1 MYINKIE
8 VQNFRLLQSS
18 VLDLEN
24 QENKDLSILIGR
36 NNSGK
41 TSFIMLFD
49 KFLKKSSSFNFD
61 DFPVSLRQ
69 SIFEINEET
78 DINDISIRLIIE
90 ITYTDKDNL
99 ENLSEF
105 ILDLNPTENKVH
117 ILFECSI
124 DKKRLLKEIE
134 SVKAESRKRFLKKN
148 LCNYL
153 NTNIYTFATYDNLK
167 AENRN
172 KLIEKDKKSI
182 DNLINYQVIHA
193 KRSVSSSEAGESSKK
208 VLSNLATK
216 YYDKKTENQL
226 SSDDLDVI
234 NASLL
239 EMDKT
244 LEGKYEEFFD
254 NFLNKSKDFL
264 AMTELRVVSDL
275 ESKEIISNHSKIVYG
290 SEDESLPEHL
300 NGLGYMNILYLL
312 LQLEIKKEFLIE
324 GKKDINL
331 LFIEEP
337 EAHTHPQMQTVFIE
351 KVKTILE
358 DEKIPSLQTFI
369 TTHSSHIVK
378 NSNFKDI
385 RYFYNDL
392 DKRNVIIKN
401 FYTDLQKKYENEED
415 EFNFLNQYLSI
426 ASSELFFAEKII
438 FIEGHTEKLLLP
450 YFIQQYDKTNTD
462 DVLLSSQNIS
472 ILEVGANAKAF
483 SHFIDFL
490 GIKALIITD
499 IDTTAKKIARSE
511 KTGKDKTSYP
521 AHPVKGAT
529 HISNATIR
537 YFYNSPEFNEEEKW
551 NEWFE
556 NLKLDKHHSEDSK
569 IKLSFQ
575 LEENGY
581 HGRSFEESFINI
593 NIENLKNNIGG
604 IIGLKSDANEK
615 LDTLSDIDELTGDI
629 LEKKSDFASSLLWLA
644 FTKNVEW
651 NMPLYIKKGLV
662 WIAK

>member
-1 MYINKIE
+1 MIINKIK
-8 VQNFRLLQSS
+8 VQNFRLLQNSII
-18 VLDLEN
+18 DLES
-24 QENKDLSILIGR
+24 QENKDLSVLIGR

-41 TSFIMLFD
+41 TSFVILFD
-49 KFLKKSSSFNFD
+49 KFLKKTSSFNFD
-61 DFPVSLRQ
+61 DFPVSLRK

-78 DINDISIRLIIE
+78 DINDLSIRLIIE
-90 ITYTDKDNL
+90 ITYTEKDNL
-99 ENLSEF
+99 DNLSEF
-105 ILDLNPTENKVH
+105 ILDLNPSENKVH

-124 DKKRLLKEIE
+124 DKKKLLKETKNIKE
-134 SVKAESRKRFLKKN
+134 ESRKRFIKKN
-148 LCNYL
+148 LSSYL
-153 NTNIYTFATYDNLK
+153 KTSIYSFDTYENLK

-193 KRSVSSSEAGESSKK
+193 KRSVTSSESSENSKK
-208 VLSNLATK
+208 VLSSLATK
-216 YYDKKTENQL
+216 YYNKKTENQF
-226 SSDDLDVI
+226 SSDDLDII

-239 EMDKT
+239 EMDKA
-244 LEGKYEEFFD
+244 LEGKYEKFFD

-275 ESKEIISNHSKIVYG
+275 KSKEIISNHSKVVYG

-324 GKKDINL
+324 DNKDINL

-351 KVKTILE
+351 KIRLLLSGIE
-358 DEKIPSLQTFI
+358 SLQTFI

-378 NSNFKDI
+378 NCEFKDI
-385 RYFYNDL
+385 RYFFHDTENN
-392 DKRNVIIKN
+392 NVSIKN
-401 FYTDLQKKYENEED
+401 FYTELQKKYDKEGD
-415 EFNFLNQYLSI
+415 EFKFLNQYLSI
-426 ASSELFFAEKII
+426 ASAELFFAEKII
-438 FIEGHTEKLLLP
+438 FIEGLTEKLLLP

-462 DVLLSSQNIS
+462 EVLLSSQNIS
-472 ILEVGANAKAF
+472 ILEIGANAKAF
-483 SHFIDFL
+483 NHFIDFL

-499 IDTTAKKIARSE
+499 IDTTVKTISTSE
-511 KTGKDKTSYP
+511 KTGKDRISYP

-537 YFYNSPEFNEEEKW
+537 YFYNSPNFSEEDKW
-551 NEWFE
+551 DKWFE
-556 NLKLDKHHSEDSK
+556 NLKLDKHNSEDSK

-575 LEENGY
+575 LEENDY
-581 HGRSFEESFINI
+581 HGRSFEESFISI
-593 NIENLKNNIGG
+593 NVDNLKANISE
-604 IIGLKSDANEK
+604 IKGLKDDAYESLNTI
-615 LDTLSDIDELTGDI
+615 DDIDELTKRI

-644 FTKNVEW
+644 LTKNVEW
-651 NMPLYIKKGLV
+651 NMPSYIKKGLV
-662 WIAK
+662 WIAN

>member
-8 VQNFRLLQSS
+8 VQNFRLLQNSI
-18 VLDLEN
+18 LDLEN
-24 QENKDLSILIGR
+24 QEDKKLSILIGR

-61 DFPVSLRQ
+61 DFPVSVRK

-78 DINDISIRLIIE
+78 DIHSISIRLIIE

-105 ILDLNPTENKVH
+105 ILDLSPSENKVH

-124 DKKRLLKEIE
+124 DKKKLLKEIE
-134 SVKAESRKRFLKKN
+134 SVKVVSRKRFIKKN

-153 NTNIYTFATYDNLK
+153 NTNIYTFDTYDNLK

-172 KLIEKDKKSI
+172 KLIEKDKNAI

-244 LEGKYEEFFD
+244 LEEKYEEFFD

-324 GKKDINL
+324 GNKDINL
-331 LFIEEP
+331 LFVEEP

-351 KVKTILE
+351 KVRTILK
-358 DEKIPSLQTFI
+358 DIPFLQTFI

-392 DKRNVIIKN
+392 DNRNVIIKN
-401 FYTDLQKKYENEED
+401 FYTELQKKYGKEED
-415 EFNFLNQYLSI
+415 EFKFLNQYLSI
-426 ASSELFFAEKII
+426 ASAELFFAEKII
-438 FIEGHTEKLLLP
+438 FIEGLTEKLLLP

-462 DVLLSSQNIS
+462 EVLLSSQNIS
-472 ILEVGANAKAF
+472 ILEIGANAKAF
-483 SHFIDFL
+483 SHFLEFL

-499 IDTTAKKIARSE
+499 IDTSAKTITRNE
-511 KTGKDKTSYP
+511 KTGKDRTSYP

-537 YFYNSPEFNEEEKW
+537 YFYNSPEFSEEKKW
-551 NEWFE
+551 SEWFE
-556 NLKLDKHHSEDSK
+556 KLKQDKLHNEDSK

-575 LEENGY
+575 LEENDY
-581 HGRSFEESFINI
+581 HGRSFEEAFISI
-593 NIENLKNNIGG
+593 NVDNLKANISEVK
-604 IIGLKSDANEK
+604 GLKNDADESLN
-615 LDTLSDIDELTGDI
+615 TINDIDELTESI

-644 FTKNVEW
+644 LTKDIVW
-651 NMPLYIKKGLV
+651 NMPSYIKKGLV
-662 WIAK
+662 WIAN

>member
-8 VQNFRLLQSS
+8 VHNFRLLQNS

-24 QENKDLSILIGR
+24 QEDKDLSILIGR

-61 DFPVSLRQ
+61 DFPVSLRKN
-69 SIFEINEET
+69 IFEINEKT

-99 ENLSEF
+99 KNLSEL
-105 ILDLNPTENKVH
+105 ILDLNPSENKVH

-124 DKKRLLKEIE
+124 DKKKFIKEIE
-134 SVKAESRKRFLKKN
+134 SIKVDNRKRFIKKN

-153 NTNIYTFATYDNLK
+153 NTRIYTFDVYDSLK
-167 AENRN
+167 TENRY

-193 KRSVSSSEAGESSKK
+193 KRSVSSSEADDNSKK

-216 YYDKKTENQL
+216 YYDKRTENQL
-226 SSDDLDVI
+226 STNDLDVI

-244 LEGKYEEFFD
+244 LEGKYREFFD

-264 AMTELRVVSDL
+264 AMTDLRVVSDL

-324 GKKDINL
+324 DNKDINL

-351 KVKTILE
+351 KVRAILE
-358 DEKIPSLQTFI
+358 DIPALQTFI
-369 TTHSSHIVK
+369 TTHSTHIVK

-392 DKRNVIIKN
+392 GNRNVTIKN
-401 FYTDLQKKYENEED
+401 FYTELQNKYEKEKD
-415 EFNFLNQYLSI
+415 EFQFLNQYLSI
-426 ASSELFFAEKII
+426 TSAELFFAEKII
-438 FIEGHTEKLLLP
+438 FIEGLTEKLLLP
-450 YFIQQYDKTNTD
+450 YFIQQYDKNNTNE
-462 DVLLSSQNIS
+462 VLLSSQNIS
-472 ILEVGANAKAF
+472 ILEIGANAKAF

-499 IDTTAKKIARSE
+499 IDTTKKTLTRNK
-511 KTGKDKTSYP
+511 KTGKDRTSYP

-529 HISNATIR
+529 HISNASIR
-537 YFYNSPEFNEEEKW
+537 YFYKSPEFNEEEKW
-551 NEWFE
+551 NKWFE
-556 NLKLDKHHSEDSK
+556 KLKLDKLHSENSN

-575 LEENGY
+575 LEENNY
-581 HGRSFEESFINI
+581 HGRSFEEAFINV
-593 NIENLKNNIGG
+593 NVDNLKDNISEVK
-604 IIGLKSDANEK
+604 GLKDDANES
-615 LDTLSDIDELTGDI
+615 LNSINDIDELTRSI
-629 LEKKSDFASSLLWLA
+629 LEKKSNFASSLLWLA
-644 FTKNVEW
+644 LTKSVNW
-651 NMPLYIKKGLV
+651 NMPSYIKEGLA